1 MGSVKLARVRK
12 NLPLIC
18 TSIALQRV
26 ALLRPSPRHD
36 PSPVNLILFDR
47 HEIEQPLPRNDPR
60 ADHILN
66 VLRRTPG
73 EKFDAGLINGARGKG
88 TLAAV
93 HPTEIALTFAWETE
107 PPPLDPITLIVG
119 LPRPQ
124 TARKILQEATALGVS
139 AVHFTATDKS
149 DPNYGDSSLWR
160 SGEWRRHLL
169 AGAEQAFC
177 TRIPTITYDRSFSEV
192 IASLPKTS
200 TRVALDNYESP
211 TSLSAVETLAS
222 PLVIAI
228 GAERGWSAEERIA
241 LRAHGFILAHLG
253 SRVLRVETACVA
265 AITLIKAR
273 AGLW

>member
-1 MGSVKLARVRK
+1 
-12 NLPLIC
+12 
-18 TSIALQRV
+18 
-26 ALLRPSPRHD
+26 
-36 PSPVNLILFDR
+36 VNLILFDR
-47 HEIEQPLPRNDPR
+47 DEIARPLPRIDPR
-60 ADHILN
+60 ADHILH
-66 VLRRTPG
+66 VLRRAPG

-88 TLAAV
+88 TLVAV
-93 HPTEIALTFAWETE
+93 HPSEITLTFVWETE

-139 AVHFTATDKS
+139 AVHFAATDKS
-149 DPNYGDSSLWR
+149 DPNYGDSSLWQ

-177 TRIPTITYDRSFSEV
+177 TRIPEVTYDRSLSEV
-192 IASLPKTS
+192 IASLPKTG

-211 TSLSAVETLAS
+211 TALSAVKTLAL
-222 PLVIAI
+222 PAALAI
-228 GAERGWSAEERIA
+228 GAERGWSTEERIA
-241 LRAHGFILAHLG
+241 LRAHEFILAHLG